1 MTRKAIT
8 DKNRRIVK
16 KTLEALMVFDK
27 VITEISQDWYGDG
40 NSENEFD
47 YVADELP
54 NASGLVDLDLVEWCA
69 DMMGVPK
76 DSNPDRGCFDD
87 GDDLSYLSMSYGEYS
102 RDWLHDAWGEVLIGE
117 HTIDDFIA
125 EMEKDDPLVDEEFE
139 ELDEDDE

>member
-8 DKNRRIVK
+8 DKNRQIVK

-27 VITEISQDWYGDG
+27 VIMEINEDWYGDG
-40 NSENEFD
+40 NSDNEFD

-54 NASGLVDLDLVEWCA
+54 NAAGLVDLDLVEWCA

-76 DSNPDRGCFDD
+76 DSNPDQIYED
-87 GDDLSYLSMSYGEYS
+87 GDDLSYLSMSDREYS
-102 RDWLHDAWGEVLIGE
+102 RDWLHDAWGEVLAGE
-117 HTIDDFIA
+117 HTIDYFIA
-125 EMEKDDPLVDEEFE
+125 EMEQDDPLVDEEFE